1 MLVFKHSAVFYF
13 IKSMILKNTL
23 DNFKMTASNVK
34 YLLAFNLFIKDE
46 ATLSDQSLIP

>member
-1 MLVFKHSAVFYF
+1 MFVFKHSAVFYF

-34 YLLAFNLFIKDE
+34 YFLAFTLFINDE
-46 ATLSDQSLIP
+46 ATLPDQSLTP